1 MHIYILHICAHI
13 SVAFEALAMEDYQI
27 SRAEGPIAS
36 FQKHFASLASSQ
48 DFSDVTL
55 VCKDLKPVAAHRV
68 ILSSS
73 SLWFRELLPKL
84 PDKPTIYLDNIDP
97 LALAPLLAFIYKGE
111 AKVAKTLLSSFME
124 AANILMIDGLNDKDK
139 VENKL
144 GEKKEAGTQ
153 PPYEQ
158 SEIMEHIL
166 ETKLEG
172 DYLFNIDGMS
182 CDLCDFKTA
191 AKSKYNQTS
200 VMKRHKKAAHGEDKD
215 GEIVAEGRPELLE
228 SSIGRDDANLS
239 CSICGF
245 TTSAKSKGNQVSV
258 MSRHNRK
265 VHGNGEQ
272 TIIHLSENSEGQT
285 ITLGEDLAEL
295 NHEEATASSNE
306 DCCQTCGFHSS
317 AKSKGNRSMA
327 LKRHLMMAHQPKS
340 GEIIFS

>member
-48 DFSDVTL
+48 EFSDVTL
-55 VCKDLKPVAAHRV
+55 VCKDLKPVALHRV

-124 AANILMIDGLNDKDK
+124 AANILMIDGLSDKDK
-139 VENKL
+139 IENML
-144 GEKKEAGTQ
+144 EEKKEDDTE
-153 PPYEQ
+153 PPGEQ
-158 SEIMEHIL
+158 SEMLEDANPL
-166 ETKLEG
+166 ETKLEE
-172 DYLFNIDGMS
+172 DY
-182 CDLCDFKTA
+182 
-191 AKSKYNQTS
+191 
-200 VMKRHKKAAHGEDKD
+200 
-215 GEIVAEGRPELLE
+215 
-228 SSIGRDDANLS
+228 LS

-245 TTSAKSKGNQVSV
+245 ATFAKSKSNQIAV
-258 MSRHNRK
+258 MNQHNRK

-272 TIIHLSENSEGQT
+272 ADIRADG
-285 ITLGEDLAEL
+285 
-295 NHEEATASSNE
+295 
-306 DCCQTCGFHSS
+306 CQTCGFQSL
-317 AKSKGNRSMA
+317 AKSEKNRKQL
-327 LKRHLMMAHQPKS
+327 LKRHMLMAHQSKS
-340 GEIIFS
+340 GEIIFP

>member
-1 MHIYILHICAHI
+1 
-13 SVAFEALAMEDYQI
+13 MEDYQI

-48 DFSDVTL
+48 EFSDVTL
-55 VCKDLKPVAAHRV
+55 VCKDLKPVALHRV

-73 SLWFRELLPKL
+73 SPWFRDLLPKL

-144 GEKKEAGTQ
+144 GEKREAGTQ

-158 SEIMEHIL
+158 SEIMEHINLL

-200 VMKRHKKAAHGEDKD
+200 VMKRHKKAAHDGDKD
-215 GEIVAEGRPELLE
+215 GEIVAEERPEILE
-228 SSIGRDDANLS
+228 SSIGREPNDANLS

-272 TIIHLSENSEGQT
+272 TIIHLSENSEEYPSEDQT

-306 DCCQTCGFHSS
+306 DGCQTCGFHSS